1 MFLKNRRSSRGSRT
15 IRNRRSHT
23 AGANYGTLERRRLL
37 AGTSLC
43 LTGTTCSP
51 GLFTMRGRRPG
62 ESLFHWDIAPGL
74 WFRQVTPDVE
84 LTNLQNCLGVRR
96 IASMAKPEACRRE

>member
-1 MFLKNRRSSRGSRT
+1 
-15 IRNRRSHT
+15 
-23 AGANYGTLERRRLL
+23 
-37 AGTSLC
+37 
-43 LTGTTCSP
+43 
-51 GLFTMRGRRPG
+51 MRGRRLG

-96 IASMAKPEACRRE
+96 IASMAKPDACRRE